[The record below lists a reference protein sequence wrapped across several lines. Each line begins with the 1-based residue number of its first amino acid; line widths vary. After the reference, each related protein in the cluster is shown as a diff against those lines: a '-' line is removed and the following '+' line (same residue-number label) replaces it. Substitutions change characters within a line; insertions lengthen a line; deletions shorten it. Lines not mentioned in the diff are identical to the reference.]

1 MRAGRRNG
9 ECSILIGIEE
19 PSVCALAP
27 ILRRL
32 FAGSLL
38 PPISFYLW
46 DRPARINRRVRLI
59 WPLILISDSTQE
71 PNCSYSPLR
80 HIGHFDPVFLS
91 QFFQNLEVICRRL
104 LHASH
109 LHQKLSGT
117 IKPLPYQNR
126 SDPNRSPPDHP
137 AFAMGAE
144 IGRAS

>member
-59 WPLILISDSTQE
+59 WPLILPSDFTQE
-71 PNCSYSPLR
+71 PDCSYPPLR
-80 HIGHFDPVFLS
+80 HIGHFDPVFLA
-91 QFFQNLEVICRRL
+91 QFFQGLEIFFRLLLRL
-104 LHASH
+104 LHALTSTKNYRDN
-109 LHQKLSGT
+109 QA
-117 IKPLPYQNR
+117 
-126 SDPNRSPPDHP
+126 RSPPERPTRRRIILHLRWVLD
-137 AFAMGAE
+137 
-144 IGRAS
+144 RK